1 MTYATIGG
9 SAATLTDSHAA
20 ASATLPKFGTEF
32 TVTYNS
38 IHGKPKKTSEK
49 VTYPGTVKPETLS
62 EKGFVFGGW
71 YMDEGCTK
79 AFKASVPVAS
89 NMTLYA
95 KWSVARTLKFDAKS
109 GKMSPSSK
117 NFADGEVVNL
127 KDYTPT
133 RSGYWFC
140 GWFKDSKLTGR
151 KLETIKMDAN
161 KTVYAKWKKEDTTNP
176 KTGDTIGLAVGV
188 LALTTVLGAAVVTK
202 KKRTR

>member
-1 MTYATIGG
+1 MNAIPGYELVGVRFVETFAESEPDTQ
-9 SAATLTDSHAA
+9 AATDDTATPAFSDYRFEIKTSDSAIFV
-20 ASATLPKFGTEF
+20 TCINTYEKKEVEPDTY
-32 TVTYNS
+32 TVTYTDGANGTAFANQVYTV
-38 IHGKPKKTSEK
+38 HAGDKT
-49 VTYPGTVKPETLS
+49 P
-62 EKGFVFGGW
+62 
-71 YMDEGCTK
+71 
-79 AFKASVPVAS
+79 AF
-89 NMTLYA
+89 N
-95 KWSVARTLKFDAKS
+95 
-109 GKMSPSSK
+109 G
-117 NFADGEVVNL
+117 
-127 KDYTPT
+127 TPT

>member
-1 MTYATIGG
+1 
-9 SAATLTDSHAA
+9 
-20 ASATLPKFGTEF
+20 
-32 TVTYNS
+32 
-38 IHGKPKKTSEK
+38 
-49 VTYPGTVKPETLS
+49 
-62 EKGFVFGGW
+62 
-71 YMDEGCTK
+71 MDRECTK

-89 NMTLYA
+89 DMTLYA
-95 KWSVARTLKFDAKS
+95 KWSEARTLTFKANS
-109 GKMSPSSK
+109 GKISPSSK
-117 NFADGEVVNL
+117 NFAKDEVVNL

-151 KLETIKMDAN
+151 KLETIKMDDN

-188 LALTTVLGAAVVTK
+188 LALTTVLGTAVVTK